1 MWTSK
6 YRPSSLSDIVG
17 NSDQVDE
24 VREWGMN
31 WSSDDP
37 AIIIYGPP
45 GLGKTSI
52 AHVLAEEMSWEVLEM
67 NASDKR
73 TKDIVKSI
81 AGESSKTATLS
92 AMSQKLIIIDES
104 DNLHG
109 HADRGGKRAITDVI
123 KESEQPIILIANDF
137 YELSRSLRN
146 NVKSVEFNRV
156 DNSELAK
163 LLRDICESEGVE
175 YETEALKEIAKNADG
190 DIRGAVNDLQK
201 HALKGFVRTDDIQQ
215 HSRDKKEEIFPFID
229 DTLKSGDPKAVRNK
243 SENLDMT
250 PYDLYRWIE
259 QNIYYEYDSEEL
271 RGGIKQVSKASVWL
285 GIVNETQNY
294 KYWRYASDR
303 LTGGVASERT
313 GNHSGW
319 TRWQPP
325 RYGGSATVS
334 DDLMEKITERI
345 NISQDSV
352 RDELYPYINYMIE
365 YCKPE
370 DLTAQFSAWYD
381 LDESDISEITGS
393 GESTNKVER
402 VVDNGEEIRNDFEI
416 EIREEPSGSID
427 PTDYEDKDDGKDRRN
442 NESDA
447 GDEDDSED
455 QTGLEDFM

>member
-17 NSDQVDE
+17 NSDQVDK
-24 VREWGMN
+24 VRKWSAN
-31 WSSDDP
+31 WNSDNP
-37 AIIIYGPP
+37 AIVIYGPP
-45 GLGKTSI
+45 GVGKTSI
-52 AHVLAEEMSWEVLEM
+52 AHVLANEMSWEVLEM

-92 AMSQKLIIIDES
+92 SMSQKLIVIDES

-123 KESEQPIILIANDF
+123 KESEQPIVLIANDF

-163 LLRDICESEGVE
+163 LLRDICESENVD
-175 YETEALKEIAKNADG
+175 YETKALKQIARNADG
-190 DIRGAVNDLQK
+190 DIRGAINDLQK
-201 HALKGFVRTDDIQQ
+201 HAVTGFVKADDIQQ
-215 HSRDKKEEIFPFID
+215 HSRDKKEEIFPFMD
-229 DTLKSGDPKAVRNK
+229 DTLKSGNPKNVRNK

-259 QNIYYEYDSEEL
+259 QNIYYEYDSDEL
-271 RGGIKQVSKASVWL
+271 REGIKQVSKASIWL
-285 GIVNETQNY
+285 GTVNETQNY

-303 LTGGVASERT
+303 LTGGVASERV

-325 RYGGSATVS
+325 RYGGSSTVG
-334 DDLMEKITERI
+334 DEVMEKITRRI

-365 YCKPE
+365 YCRPE
-370 DLTAQFSAWYD
+370 DVTSQFSAWYD
-381 LDESDISEITGS
+381 LDASDVSEITGS
-393 GESTNKVER
+393 GQSTNKVQR
-402 VVDNGEEIRNDFEI
+402 VVEKGNEIQKDFDI
-416 EIREEPSGSID
+416 EVQERTEEPI
-427 PTDYEDKDDGKDRRN
+427 
-442 NESDA
+442 ESDDQEE
-447 GDEDDSED
+447 DENEDNDSG
-455 QTGLEDFM
+455 QSGLEDFM